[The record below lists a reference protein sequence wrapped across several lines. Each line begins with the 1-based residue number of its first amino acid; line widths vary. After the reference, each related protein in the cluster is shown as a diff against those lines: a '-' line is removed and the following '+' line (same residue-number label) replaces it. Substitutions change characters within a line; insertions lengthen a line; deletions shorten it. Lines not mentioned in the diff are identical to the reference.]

1 MLRNRFRPKTKFN
14 LLFQVFVK
22 LAGLQEDEKHGLLR
36 SCAEGEITVQE
47 MGVRA
52 CESKK
57 QKLVEGHLVKHF
69 KCNSIEE
76 VLDKHSEKVSKSK
89 IEEFVQG
96 MYATTEL

>member
-1 MLRNRFRPKTKFN
+1 
-14 LLFQVFVK
+14 
-22 LAGLQEDEKHGLLR
+22 
-36 SCAEGEITVQE
+36 